1 MLFDI
6 RHDADKQ
13 ERRKGNIQQESH
25 GRTHFRAAPFQL
37 YTRFEVSD
45 AGQVSAAQLRLAA
58 THLYPLRRIS
68 IIPGIFEIHTSGR
81 PHQISRASATAAS
94 APPNRL
100 PSLRRNRISRI
111 NSSRDNPSSAPTR
124 GSCSGASAMP
134 RRSRIGA
141 SHRAMRVQ
149 NLHSASKNSHPR
161 ACRPF
166 PSVYSLTSEI
176 MIFLR
181 CRYPAAFFRSFPR
194 SVITFPRSF
203 TTPFRAPVGMRIISS
218 NNPVIAVKNS
228 SMLSSRSRV
237 YASPCGLDLISRT
250 HSASTFS
257 VGSIS
262 RRLRSSETMRK
273 ISHTSLV
280 DSKWSRRSPSTC
292 TTRTMRQP
300 CSSRR
305 LVLTFE
311 RATASV
317 SEISSAGSGCGD
329 RNSNACTC
337 ATVRLM
343 PHRVPISP
351 QCKMNFWATGV
362 NVFFAGSLIF
372 SYPSLAS
379 FTSFSSCQLFLSLQ
393 NVQSFPPLVK
403 VFLVLPHDGFAATKL
418 W

>member
-1 MLFDI
+1 
-6 RHDADKQ
+6 
-13 ERRKGNIQQESH
+13 
-25 GRTHFRAAPFQL
+25 
-37 YTRFEVSD
+37 
-45 AGQVSAAQLRLAA
+45 
-58 THLYPLRRIS
+58 
-68 IIPGIFEIHTSGR
+68 
-81 PHQISRASATAAS
+81 
-94 APPNRL
+94 
-100 PSLRRNRISRI
+100 
-111 NSSRDNPSSAPTR
+111 
-124 GSCSGASAMP
+124 
-134 RRSRIGA
+134 
-141 SHRAMRVQ
+141 MR
-149 NLHSASKNSHPR
+149 
-161 ACRPF
+161 
-166 PSVYSLTSEI
+166 
-176 MIFLR
+176 M
-181 CRYPAAFFRSFPR
+181 
-194 SVITFPRSF
+194 
-203 TTPFRAPVGMRIISS
+203 ISS

-292 TTRTMRQP
+292 TTRTIRHP

-329 RNSNACTC
+329 RNSSACTC

-343 PHRVPISP
+343 PQRVPISP

-362 NVFFAGSLIF
+362 SVFFAGSLIF
-372 SYPSLAS
+372 STP
-379 FTSFSSCQLFLSLQ
+379 
-393 NVQSFPPLVK
+393 
-403 VFLVLPHDGFAATKL
+403 
-418 W
+418 

>member
-81 PHQISRASATAAS
+81 PHQISRASAPAAS

-100 PSLRRNRISRI
+100 PSLRRNCISRI
-111 NSSRDNPSSAPTR
+111 NSSRDNPSSEPTR
-124 GSCSGASAMP
+124 GSCSGASAIP

-141 SHRAMRVQ
+141 SHRATRVQ
-149 NLHSASKNSHPR
+149 NLHSASENSHPR

-166 PSVYSLTSEI
+166 PSVYSLTREI
-176 MIFLR
+176 MVS
-181 CRYPAAFFRSFPR
+181 YPAA
-194 SVITFPRSF
+194 
-203 TTPFRAPVGMRIISS
+203 
-218 NNPVIAVKNS
+218 
-228 SMLSSRSRV
+228 
-237 YASPCGLDLISRT
+237 
-250 HSASTFS
+250 
-257 VGSIS
+257 
-262 RRLRSSETMRK
+262 
-273 ISHTSLV
+273 LV
-280 DSKWSRRSPSTC
+280 LL
-292 TTRTMRQP
+292 QP
-300 CSSRR
+300 CNSRK

-317 SEISSAGSGCGD
+317 SEISSAGSGCGE
-329 RNSNACTC
+329 RNSSACTC
-337 ATVRLM
+337 ATVRLI
-343 PHRVPISP
+343 PQRVPISP

-362 NVFFAGSLIF
+362 NEFFVGWLIF
-372 SYPSLAS
+372 DLS
-379 FTSFSSCQLFLSLQ
+379 F
-393 NVQSFPPLVK
+393 
-403 VFLVLPHDGFAATKL
+403 GAFA
-418 W
+418 